1 MRQSEDDMNVS
12 CRQKFA
18 LARCEPT
25 IARIR
30 LTLGAVPVSAG
41 VERDDTMSTVRTLI
55 EMTAKRSSTAAFDG
69 GQYF

>member
-1 MRQSEDDMNVS
+1 MFIGMVS
-12 CRQKFA
+12 WSFGETLKFA

-41 VERDDTMSTVRTLI
+41 VERDDTMSTVCALI
-55 EMTAKRSSTAAFDG
+55 EMPAERSSTAALDG